1 MRIYTKTGDL
11 GETAL
16 YGGRRVLKSDL
27 QVETYGTVDE
37 LSSFL
42 GLCIA
47 KITALST
54 VHRLPAGKASPPST
68 VELIDIQRDLWKI
81 MASLS
86 GSKDD
91 LSFLDGR
98 LTSFENKI
106 DELTAK
112 LPPLRRFILPGGN
125 EASSLFHVARAVCRR
140 AERRCVEL
148 LQKKSTIYHLP
159 SIIKYLNRLSDLLFT
174 YARWYGRDS
183 EITTK

>member
-1 MRIYTKTGDL
+1 MKIYTKTGDL

-16 YGGRRVLKSDL
+16 YGGRRVVKSDL

-42 GLCIA
+42 GLA
-47 KITALST
+47 MSHVSDSEKSFL
-54 VHRLPAGKASPPST
+54 
-68 VELIDIQRDLWKI
+68 VEIQRDLWKV

-91 LSFLDGR
+91 LSFIEKR
-98 LTSFENKI
+98 LTSVENKI

-112 LPPLRRFILPGGN
+112 LPPLRRFILPGGTQT
-125 EASSLFHVARAVCRR
+125 SSLFHVARAVCRR

-148 LQKKSTIYHLP
+148 NQNKYLNHNLP
-159 SIIKYLNRLSDLLFT
+159 LIIKYVNRLSDLLFT

-183 EITTK
+183 EITT